1 MVANVLIV
9 AGTLLASAA
18 GTAARIAANGS
29 WFWLLLAVG
38 FGVLFAAS

>member
-38 FGVLFAAS
+38 FGMLFAAS